1 MSDRSEGPGG
11 GEERA
16 ALAGGILAGA
26 EEHATLLRSIVEVAR
41 SIFEAKAASV
51 MLFDTEADELVFEAV
66 VGEGEDTLVG
76 QRIPSDTGVAGF
88 VLASGEPLVI
98 EDVNSDP
105 RFARDVA
112 ERSGYVPNGLMVVPL
127 MRGES
132 AIGVLSVL
140 DRPKERFSAAEMHLL
155 AQFGTQAAIALDL
168 LERSRRAQEVLAS
181 ADEEEGEGDELADLA
196 RVLGEITDTGRREVA
211 LDLVDGIVRL
221 LRELQ
226 GPPTIRF
233 RER

>member
-1 MSDRSEGPGG
+1 M
-11 GEERA
+11 
-16 ALAGGILAGA
+16 LAGA
-26 EEHATLLRSIVEVAR
+26 EGHEALLRSIVEVAR

-51 MLFDTEADELVFEAV
+51 MLFDAEADELVFEAV

-76 QRIPSDTGVAGF
+76 QRIPSDTGIAGF

-98 EDVNSDP
+98 EDVNTDP

-127 MRGES
+127 MRGEM

-140 DRPKERFSAAEMHLL
+140 DRPRERFSSAEMHLL

-168 LERSRRAQEVLAS
+168 LDRSRRAQGVL
-181 ADEEEGEGDELADLA
+181 EGDEPDGGEDDELAGLA
-196 RVLGEITDTGRREVA
+196 RALGQIEDPGRRRAA
-211 LDLVDGIVRL
+211 LDLVDGLVTL
-221 LRELQ
+221 LGELQ

>member
-1 MSDRSEGPGG
+1 MSEPIEGDA
-11 GEERA
+11 ERA
-16 ALAGGILAGA
+16 ALATGILAGA
-26 EEHATLLRSIVEVAR
+26 EQHEALLRSIVEVAR

-51 MLFDTEADELVFEAV
+51 MLFDSEADELVFEAV

-76 QRIPSDTGVAGF
+76 QRIPSETGIAGF
-88 VLASGEPLVI
+88 VLTTGEPLVI
-98 EDVNSDP
+98 EDVNTDP

-127 MRGES
+127 MRGEM

-140 DRPKERFSAAEMHLL
+140 DRPRERFSAAEMHLL
-155 AQFGTQAAIALDL
+155 AQFGAQAAIALDL
-168 LERSRRAQEVLAS
+168 LERSRRAQGVLAS
-181 ADEEEGEGDELADLA
+181 GAEEDKGDGDELAELA
-196 RVLGEITDTGRREVA
+196 AALGQISDPGRQEAA
-211 LDLVDGIVRL
+211 LDLVDGLVRL

-233 RER
+233 RQR